1 MGEYDMTGGLLT
13 WDLVTL
19 MSIAMVLI
27 AIVILIYLVFKVIA
41 LMNRDAAA
49 QKNNEQ

>member
-1 MGEYDMTGGLLT
+1 MTGFFLT

-27 AIVILIYLVFKVIA
+27 AIGIIVFLGFKVVR
-41 LMNRDAAA
+41 LMNRDARS
-49 QKNNEQ
+49 NEDGS